1 MNKIIIVEDRIIIL
15 QRLFGI
21 PSTGIFDSSTVMK
34 MKQPR
39 SGNVDFLVSNLVPNQ
54 NRFTHSTLKYP
65 TLLSKDEVDSIIAKA
80 FETWSR
86 PSNVW
91 PPLCFSHSSIS
102 GKVDIKI
109 KFEAGPKN
117 GFDGKWNSCSGSGT
131 TVSYSNVKTRFI
143 YFDDHEQ
150 WAVNQTCV
158 CHGIQ
163 IKQMTKIIYI
173 IE

>member
-1 MNKIIIVEDRIIIL
+1 MNKIIFVEDRIMII
-15 QRLFGI
+15 QRSFGV

-54 NRFTHSTLKYP
+54 NRFTHSILKYP

-91 PPLCFSHSSIS
+91 PPLCFSSSIIS
-102 GKVDIKI
+102 EKADIKI

-131 TVSYSNVKTRFI
+131 TVSHSSVKTRSI

-150 WAVNQTCV
+150 WALNQTDV
-158 CHGIQ
+158 CQSIQ
-163 IKQMTKIIYI
+163 IKL
-173 IE
+173 